1 MSAKRISNVLRKEW
15 AIMMSSA
22 GNLFFLFG
30 IPLLLVGQ
38 AIFLAWIIP
47 AFVSPAA
54 VGLPAEAGSSDALRM
69 LILGQFHFFVLLIP
83 AMVANV
89 IATLTIVEEKLARTL
104 EPLLATPVRTWELL
118 SGKILSGAL
127 PALAIAWASVGAFVG
142 LCFALG
148 WGDLLLRT
156 VDASWWLSIFLLT
169 PAIALLSFILGV
181 IGSSRAAD
189 VKSAQNL
196 AVVVVLPIFALIGVQ
211 VTGVV
216 RFTPVLTLL
225 VSAGLAAV
233 DAWLVW
239 LAVRLFARESIVIR
253 WR

>member
-1 MSAKRISNVLRKEW
+1 MSTKRIANVLRKEW
-15 AIMMSSA
+15 AIMMGSV
-22 GNLFFLFG
+22 GNLLLLFG

-47 AFVSPAA
+47 AFVSPTA
-54 VGLPAEAGSSDALRM
+54 VGLPAESASSDGLRM

-118 SGKILSGAL
+118 IGKILSGAL
-127 PALAIAWASVGAFVG
+127 PALAIAWASAGIFVG
-142 LCFALG
+142 LCFVLG
-148 WGDLLLRT
+148 WGDVLLHT
-156 VDASWWLSIFLLT
+156 IDASWWLSIAVLT

-181 IGSSRAAD
+181 IGSSRAPD

-211 VTGVV
+211 VTGLV
-216 RFTPVLTLL
+216 RFTPVLTVL
-225 VSAGLAAV
+225 VSGGLISI